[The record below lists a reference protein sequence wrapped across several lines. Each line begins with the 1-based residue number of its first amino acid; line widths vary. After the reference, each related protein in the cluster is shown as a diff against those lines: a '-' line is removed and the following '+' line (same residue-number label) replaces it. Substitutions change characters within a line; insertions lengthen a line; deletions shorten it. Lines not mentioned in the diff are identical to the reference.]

1 MNLTGGW
8 GGREVTRM
16 AARQK
21 GNIHTEIPR
30 LDNSY
35 LFIKYPFILQ
45 ISIDTP
51 DCASYPGNNSP
62 ITVEEVKQAATLPG
76 QADYHSPA
84 GSKQQEKC
92 MVGGIHVLRDVEGIR
107 ILRGRGGVHI

>member
-16 AARQK
+16 AGRQK

-30 LDNSY
+30 PDNSY
-35 LFIKYPFILQ
+35 PFIKYPFILQ

-62 ITVEEVKQAATLPG
+62 ITVEEVKQAATLPR

-84 GSKQQEKC
+84 GSKQQEKYT
-92 MVGGIHVLRDVEGIR
+92 VGGIRV
-107 ILRGRGGVHI
+107 LRGRGGIHI